1 MFVCTAFLHGNTHTV
16 AVTHKY
22 TTENAT
28 ATCHSYVAHLHFQMA
43 SSEGVAANLT
53 SMAPTTICGVCHLKT
68 SHNWGKEMEA
78 EYVYYCLHCFM
89 GLICILIPVL
99 AHLLMDLYSFSSYL
113 CCFGNES

>member
-1 MFVCTAFLHGNTHTV
+1 
-16 AVTHKY
+16 
-22 TTENAT
+22 
-28 ATCHSYVAHLHFQMA
+28 MA

-68 SHNWGKEMEA
+68 SHDWGKEIEA

-99 AHLLMDLYSFSSYL
+99 AHLDWIYIVSAHIYAVLEMRVK
-113 CCFGNES
+113 CTA